1 MSRWWRA
8 YDDALH
14 DPKVQSLPDDLF
26 KRWFNLLCV
35 ASKYGGELPVEPLLK
50 RLLNAR
56 SDHLKRHLEQ
66 LVKRGLLDEIDG
78 RLVPHNWLKRQYK
91 TDNSTERVRT
101 HRQAKRNVSETE
113 NETPPEY
120 RVQITEKNLLG
131 DRVATRPKQS
141 DQFEVFWKAYPRRQ
155 GANPKA
161 PARKQFVALVRAGT
175 NPEAI
180 IEGARRCAETDADK
194 IATPYIPQAVKWLR
208 DRRWEDYAAVA
219 ESPSTPQPPRPG
231 LPSHEE
237 MLRRHAERNAPKGPS
252 VLGQSASVREAAK
265 TGGAVDLGPISDAG
279 NGRVA
284 TLFPE
289 TRLGTVYAPSDTS
302 GDSREHSS
310 SNAMARVV

>member
-1 MSRWWRA
+1 MSVSVFELEAAGLSAEQIVQVLKTAESERR
-8 YDDALH
+8 LRRREQNRINQQNH
-14 DPKVQSLPDDLF
+14 RSRQPKTADCQQVSADTMTAPSPPFSPPSMVPPNTPSL
-26 KRWFNLLCV
+26 
-35 ASKYGGELPVEPLLK
+35 
-50 RLLNAR
+50 
-56 SDHLKRHLEQ
+56 
-66 LVKRGLLDEIDG
+66 
-78 RLVPHNWLKRQYK
+78 
-91 TDNSTERVRT
+91 
-101 HRQAKRNVSETE
+101 
-113 NETPPEY
+113 TPPTFSTPSLFRAVDEP
-120 RVQITEKNLLG
+120 
-131 DRVATRPKQS
+131 TRPKQS